1 MRTQLPIVSAFAVT
15 TYKAQALTMNKVM
28 GDLQVP
34 FETFQVASIYVSLS
48 RVKRAEDVA
57 ILQSFDMKIL
67 QVQPSSAHN
76 AELKRLDELDRKRQ
90 RKYASFIF

>member
-28 GDLQVP
+28 VDLQVP
-34 FETFQVASIYVSLS
+34 FETLQVASIYVSLS
-48 RVKRAEDVA
+48 QVKRVEDVA

-67 QVQPSSAHN
+67 QVQPSSAQN

-90 RKYASFIF
+90 WEYASFTF

>member
-15 TYKAQALTMNKVM
+15 TYKAQVLTMNKVM
-28 GDLQVP
+28 VDLQVP
-34 FETFQVASIYVSLS
+34 FETFQVTSIYVSLS

-67 QVQPSSAHN
+67 QVQPSSAQN

-90 RKYASFIF
+90 REYASFTF